1 MYEII
6 INPASRSGRGQEYWN
21 RLKPY
26 LEKHQIPF
34 TAHMSAH
41 SGHIA
46 EIMTNLTKNLT
57 DSSEVLSVIV
67 LGGDGTVNEA
77 LQGIS
82 RFDKVALSYI
92 PTGSSN
98 DFARDLAISKD
109 PLEALEHILQNP
121 VRHRMDIGCVEYKD
135 CRKPDPEIQKHYFA
149 VSCGLGYDAAIC
161 QESMYSK
168 IKKILNRCG
177 LGKLTYLI
185 IALKQLACAKP
196 ITAKLTLG
204 NEAPIK
210 LSKLLFLS
218 GMNHQY
224 EGGGFM
230 FAPGADD
237 TDGLLDLCCVA
248 GVSKLKVLC
257 VLPTAYKGKHFNY
270 KGVDAYHTTEY
281 KLKTSAPMW
290 LHTDGEIPALTDE
303 IQVTC
308 LREVL
313 EIVY

>member
-21 RLKPY
+21 RIKPY
-26 LEKHQIPF
+26 LEKYQIPF
-34 TAHMSAH
+34 HAHMSAH

-46 EIMTNLTKNLT
+46 EIMKNLTKNLT
-57 DSSEVLSVIV
+57 DYSEVLSVIV

-82 RFDKVALSYI
+82 RFDKVTLSYI

-98 DFARDLAISKD
+98 DFARDFEIPKD
-109 PLEALEHILQNP
+109 PVEALEHILHNP
-121 VRHRMDIGCVEYKD
+121 VRHCMDIGCVEYKD
-135 CRKPDPEIQKHYFA
+135 LRKVDPITEKRYFA

-168 IKKILNRCG
+168 IKKVLNRCG

-196 ITAKLTLG
+196 ITAKLTIG
-204 NEAPIK
+204 NEKPMK
-210 LSKLLFLS
+210 LHKLLFLS
-218 GMNHQY
+218 GMNHRF

-230 FAPGADD
+230 FAPDADD

-248 GVSKLKVLC
+248 GVSNLKVLC
-257 VLPTAYKGKHFNY
+257 VLPTAYNGKHFKY
-270 KGVDAYHTTEY
+270 KGVDAYHTAKY
-281 KLKTSAPMW
+281 HLKTSAPMW
-290 LHTDGEIPALTDE
+290 LHTDGEVPALTDE
-303 IQVTC
+303 IQVTN
-308 LREVL
+308 LQEIL